1 MNKTFVSMLEDLGY
15 DIEITYVKRNEKQNV
30 MCKRGFP
37 LMNKGITI
45 KEFNLLTE
53 DQKINL
59 MKELH
64 EADESEKMES
74 YLLENSNFKKNFL

>member
-1 MNKTFVSMLEDLGY
+1 
-15 DIEITYVKRNEKQNV
+15 
-30 MCKRGFP
+30 MCKRGVP

-53 DQKINL
+53 DEKINL

-64 EADESEKMES
+64 EADESEKNGKQS
-74 YLLENSNFKKNFL
+74 IGK